1 MPVIWKTNHY
11 YDIVTY
17 GFNSVAYTS
26 WTQICYKRCN
36 CLYFKKTWH
45 CTVAKTYNGTTA
57 WYKLLKTNAAIWFN
71 KTCRNDQL
79 PPKCVYIK
87 TSKLPVKMVLIP
99 CIATLQ
105 GWIFFF
111 INKFANWNTKSV
123 SGIKWQR
130 LLLCEIVATAI
141 LVSHN
146 MA

>member
-1 MPVIWKTNHY
+1 MPVIPKTNHY
-11 YDIVTY
+11 YGIVTC
-17 GFNSVAYTS
+17 GFNSVAHTS
-26 WTQICYKRCN
+26 PTQICYKRYN

-57 WYKLLKTNAAIWFN
+57 WYKLLKTNAAILFN
-71 KTCRNDQL
+71 KTCTNNQP
-79 PPKCVYIK
+79 PPKYVYIK

-105 GWIFFF
+105 CWIFFF

-123 SGIKWQR
+123 SGITWQR
-130 LLLCEIVATAI
+130 LLLCERVATAI
-141 LVSHN
+141 LISHN